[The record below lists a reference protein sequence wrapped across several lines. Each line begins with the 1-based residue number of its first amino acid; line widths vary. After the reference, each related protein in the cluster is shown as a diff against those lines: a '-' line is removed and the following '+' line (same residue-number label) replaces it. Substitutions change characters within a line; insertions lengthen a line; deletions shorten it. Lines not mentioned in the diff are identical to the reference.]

1 VLRSAIRDAIDVER
15 GVVEVSLHI
24 PYTEALFVERF
35 YRFARVSELN
45 HDDAGSHLTG
55 RIAERDLEQFRQFLV
70 SEPALISPLDPKS
83 AGSAPES
90 AA

>member
-1 VLRSAIRDAIDVER
+1 
-15 GVVEVSLHI
+15 
-24 PYTEALFVERF
+24 
-35 YRFARVSELN
+35 LN